1 MRRECQ
7 EQGSTVRMG
16 RWGLIGGGLEGA
28 RQMAEAQCIWV
39 GAGGFSGQPSPFK
52 SPASSLV
59 DSEANLNSQESLETI
74 EPFHS
79 KPHGGSSF
87 PEMLPCLPETPTSQ
101 VEAPSSILSQ
111 HSELSFTGLI
121 TI

>member
-1 MRRECQ
+1 MPGAGQHTEDGKVGFNRGRIGGCETD
-7 EQGSTVRMG
+7 GRSTVH
-16 RWGLIGGGLEGA
+16 
-28 RQMAEAQCIWV
+28 WV

-59 DSEANLNSQESLETI
+59 DSEANLNPQESLETI

-79 KPHGGSSF
+79 KPHGGSSV